1 MSQSHKCPVVQRWH
15 SYLEDLSLANYFESW
30 LWYLAAKKKKSHHA
44 PTMLLCRSSLVP
56 LPLNQGWL

>member
-30 LWYLAAKKKKSHHA
+30 LWYLAAKKKKKV
-44 PTMLLCRSSLVP
+44 TMLPPCFFAEVVWFPSP
-56 LPLNQGWL
+56 